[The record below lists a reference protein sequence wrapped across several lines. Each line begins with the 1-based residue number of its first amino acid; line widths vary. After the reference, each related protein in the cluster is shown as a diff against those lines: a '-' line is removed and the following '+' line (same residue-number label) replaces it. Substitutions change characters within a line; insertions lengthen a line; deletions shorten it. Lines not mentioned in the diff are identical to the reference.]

1 MSGRSLSKRLLYRLF
16 TVFSLVVTLNVVFVS
31 TAECSWDPGSLFRL
45 PGAGRYGH
53 IGAGGPCRWGIF
65 CVMPTEHKVRNF
77 INTLEDIHLFQSFDY
92 RISDPT
98 AVAQYFDFIW
108 GGSPRKVSLF
118 HEGHPN
124 IIVSYY
130 IPFHRDDGT
139 FGNPDLGK
147 YHNLRYWQSLHPDWI
162 LYKCDRTTPAYE
174 FGNPNIPL
182 DFSNPAVVKWQIQTY
197 GLPAS
202 QRGYDAIAAD
212 NINME
217 NLFGGCG
224 SFHHGRWVQRYSGN
238 MHDERWHADV
248 VSWVARMQRGLH
260 ALPHHLKL
268 IPNFSLGALL
278 TVNSPIVQQFLDHVD
293 AVLDERGF
301 TNYGDGYITGE
312 RWVQAVKF
320 IQMVQDQRKAIY
332 ILNQTKSPMKQDQV
346 QYALVSYLMAKGN
359 LASMYITGNQD
370 YGRTMLSNFYSVQI
384 GSPEGSM
391 YTAQNVYWRR
401 YSNGL
406 VVVNP
411 SATTA
416 QTIVVYDH
424 YRDMYDEPVRHRFTL
439 APHSGRI
446 LLQYS

>member
-1 MSGRSLSKRLLYRLF
+1 VRSF
-16 TVFSLVVTLNVVFVS
+16 IDTL
-31 TAECSWDPGSLFRL
+31 G
-45 PGAGRYGH
+45 
-53 IGAGGPCRWGIF
+53 
-65 CVMPTEHKVRNF
+65 
-77 INTLEDIHLFQSFDY
+77 DIHLFQSFDY

-139 FGNPDLGK
+139 FKDPDLGK
-147 YHNLRYWQSLHPDWI
+147 HHSLNYWRSIHPDWI
-162 LYKCDRTTPAYE
+162 LYKCDRKTPAYE

-182 DFSNPAVVKWQIQTY
+182 DFSNPEVVRWQVQTY

-202 QRGYDAIAAD
+202 EQGYDAIAAD

-224 SFHHGRWVQRYSGN
+224 SYHHGRWVQRYSGK
-238 MHDERWHADV
+238 MHDAQWHEDV
-248 VSWVARMQRGLH
+248 ISWVTRMQRGLH
-260 ALPHHLKL
+260 RLPHRLKL

-278 TVNSPIVQQFLDHVD
+278 TVESPLVSQFLDHVD

-301 TNYGDGYITGE
+301 TNYGQGYITGE

-320 IQMVQDQRKAIY
+320 IQLVQDKRKAIY
-332 ILNQTKSPMKQDQV
+332 ILNQTKYSTKQSQM
-346 QYALVSYLMAKGN
+346 QYALASYLMGKGN

-370 YGRTMLSNFYSVQI
+370 YGRIMLNSAYNVQI
-384 GSPEGSM
+384 GSPGGDM
-391 YTAQNVYWRR
+391 YMEQNVYWRD
-401 YSNGL
+401 YSNGM

-411 SATTA
+411 SATDA
-416 QTIVVYDH
+416 QTVTVHGRYM
-424 YRDMYDEPVRHRFTL
+424 DMYHHRMRQRFTL
-439 APHSGRI
+439 APHAGKI
-446 LLQYS
+446 LIDG